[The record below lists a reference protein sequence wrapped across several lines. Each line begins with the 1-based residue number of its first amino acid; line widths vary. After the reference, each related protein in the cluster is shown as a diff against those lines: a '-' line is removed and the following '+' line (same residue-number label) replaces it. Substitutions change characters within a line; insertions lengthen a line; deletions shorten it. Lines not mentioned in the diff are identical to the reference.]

1 MTAGTECVSVAA
13 EKPTMYSVSV
23 QTIGHYTHNFII
35 QKSSIKKYVERLTYK
50 YRTEKVI
57 KYVEKMGKLL

>member
-1 MTAGTECVSVAA
+1 
-13 EKPTMYSVSV
+13 MYSVSV